1 MKLPEITQ
9 IAFEGSAQASPF
21 QPVQIPDPNPRLQ
34 ANLATIAQSFSNIQ
48 TSGVQ
53 QYKRQEMQAKQME
66 QLYEFAPK
74 AIESIYK
81 IQDDIREA
89 SAKAFSAQALLNA
102 DPVQLKEA
110 LSAQA
115 ERNREL
121 NPEQQRERDALIAKE
136 GRDISKEPG
145 NSELASLFVGA
156 VGKRKKHLDI
166 GLAKMMGTILP
177 EWVTEQRK
185 SNSGQM
191 FLPQLGVSV
200 TINDPNLPPTTAEMV
215 RQQLM
220 KSAMGSD
227 DISGNDSMDL
237 GIFAEHAIPLVR
249 QNMLQIKQ
257 REDKTWRS
265 TNGHN
270 QRMDLL
276 RKHRNDLSQEGLT
289 PEQRGKIFT
298 TFIDA
303 MGATYPIS
311 GEDRGIG
318 AAVAL
323 SEYEKSIDE
332 HVLAGNQFNV
342 QAYGN
347 MVVGPKGEL
356 LKDYNPGH
364 FNRVKASVIEKENRE
379 FSNRMGARQRSVKE
393 QVISYLQHIKEN
405 EGEVTFDQGAA
416 QVRYLT
422 DLATAAGLSPAAA
435 GIDQIQ
441 SQLLMYGEGSSER
454 QALIASAQADNMN
467 GTLSLTH
474 PLFATAVGR
483 THPLYE
489 QAKRNDANNLTE
501 EHKSYKDVLT
511 DIVSANL
518 GSAKNLYGELK
529 GVGGQIVND
538 IYARDLSTF
547 NRDLEAAGT
556 PEERRQVLANWTKK
570 KTEELN
576 KAFATNS
583 GNLLE
588 LDANKRP
595 FRWYNQAAQSGTK
608 TEQMTNQLAHI
619 VGVAKSGG
627 NVYSEIQTNPG
638 SLVARDRA
646 LTDMG
651 KLLSGQ
657 PIGDYY
663 AVAQQQINA
672 AAGKEIIK
680 SPMDL
685 LAAVYRSYEP
695 NSFDAKQIEQA
706 VQRRNELP
714 AAQKNFIDR
723 RMNGEYANPNAAI
736 LSSSLQTRSGFEGR
750 ILPVAGVTNSIPH
763 PLNRQ
768 PGYTLPNITPLAGQS
783 KAQLTG
789 LPAEAYKWLAYG
801 ASGEAGPGDDI
812 YGVAASI
819 LNRFAEGRGSIQAI
833 VTNPSQYEAVKKGT
847 ARFRPD
853 IEAKFNSPEGQAKLV
868 EALMRL
874 QGRTDFKGRPLY
886 KNAGR
891 SDVLFDERGNFYHHP
906 EEKAKGDIY
915 SGPPKNAWRKFVTGI

>member
-9 IAFEGSAQASPF
+9 VAFQGAAQASPF

-34 ANLATIAQSFSNIQ
+34 ANLATIARSFQNIE

-81 IQDDIREA
+81 IQDEAREA
-89 SAKAFSAQALLNA
+89 SAKAFSAQALLDA
-102 DPVQLKEA
+102 DPAKLKEA

-121 NPEQQRERDALIAKE
+121 TPEQQRERDALIAKE

-177 EWVTEQRK
+177 EWVQEQRK

-191 FLPQLGVSV
+191 YLPQLGVSV
-200 TINDPNLPPTTAEMV
+200 TINDRNLPPSTAELV

-220 KSAMGSD
+220 KSAMGID

-276 RKHRNDLSQEGLT
+276 RKHRNDLSQEMT
-289 PEQRGKIFT
+289 PEDRGKLHT
-298 TFIDA
+298 TFITA
-303 MGATYPIS
+303 MAATYPIS

-318 AAVAL
+318 EAVAL
-323 SEYEKSIDE
+323 SEYEKAIDE
-332 HVLAGNQFNV
+332 SVLAGEGFNV
-342 QAYGN
+342 EAYGN

-356 LKDYNPGH
+356 LKNYNSGH

-379 FSNRMGARQRSVKE
+379 FTNRQGARQRNVKQ
-393 QVISYLQHIKEN
+393 QVLSYLQHIKEN

-501 EHKSYKDVLT
+501 EHKSYKDVIT
-511 DIVSANL
+511 DLVSANL

-538 IYARDLSTF
+538 IYARDLSNF

-556 PEERRQVLANWTKK
+556 PEERRQVLANWTKR

-576 KAFATNS
+576 KAFATGS

-595 FRWYNQAAQSGTK
+595 FRWYEQAATSGTK

-627 NVYSEIQTNPG
+627 NVYSEIQNNPG

-663 AVAQQQINA
+663 AVAQQQINK

-714 AAQKNFIDR
+714 AAQRNFFDR
-723 RMNGEYANPNAAI
+723 RLNGEYANPNAAI

-750 ILPVAGVTNSIPH
+750 IPPVAGVTSSIPH

-783 KAQLTG
+783 KAKLTG
-789 LPAEAYKWLAYG
+789 LPADAYKWLAYG

-874 QGRTDFKGRPLY
+874 QGRTDFKGRSMY

-906 EEKAKGDIY
+906 EEKAKGDVY